1 MVKPRADSDLTI
13 SISFACP
20 LIWAKMK
27 SFRPI
32 CPPNNWLISI
42 LCVFNVQKR
51 IYEGHKT
58 NGNWKWNGFTVV
70 TGISKQ
76 SAIFWYNSLTLL
88 KPDINPVGLPW
99 ANWQLKT
106 NLGGSLRV
114 SPLDELAADRRLLDD
129 ENDDGRL
136 DEGAVDALVLAD
148 DVVVSEVD
156 GIIPLRG
163 SSFFAWAFLFG
174 GKIGIVN
181 DWWVLSWVNYSLVRC
196 TYTWSR
202 KKSDRIKKKLVLRIL
217 SQQPWVNKML
227 VSTQLNSVL

>member
-1 MVKPRADSDLTI
+1 MEIDDQNIR
-13 SISFACP
+13 
-20 LIWAKMK
+20 
-27 SFRPI
+27 
-32 CPPNNWLISI
+32 
-42 LCVFNVQKR
+42 
-51 IYEGHKT
+51 
-58 NGNWKWNGFTVV
+58 TVV

-114 SPLDELAADRRLLDD
+114 SPLDELAADRRLLDE

-136 DEGAVDALVLAD
+136 DEGAVDAVVLAD
-148 DVVVSEVD
+148 DVVVSEFD

-163 SSFFAWAFLFG
+163 SSFFPWAFRLG

-181 DWWVLSWVNYSLVRC
+181 DWWILSWVN
-196 TYTWSR
+196 
-202 KKSDRIKKKLVLRIL
+202 
-217 SQQPWVNKML
+217 
-227 VSTQLNSVL
+227 